1 MKAKDFFE
9 AVSGVLVTI
18 ACIIALVIGAVCT
31 AIYVVRWPII
41 IGCVM
46 ALLLYTSLAATMCR
60 RMTL

>member
-31 AIYVVRWPII
+31 AIYVVRWPIL
-41 IGCVM
+41 IGCAAAILWH
-46 ALLLYTSLAATMCR
+46 AL
-60 RMTL
+60 